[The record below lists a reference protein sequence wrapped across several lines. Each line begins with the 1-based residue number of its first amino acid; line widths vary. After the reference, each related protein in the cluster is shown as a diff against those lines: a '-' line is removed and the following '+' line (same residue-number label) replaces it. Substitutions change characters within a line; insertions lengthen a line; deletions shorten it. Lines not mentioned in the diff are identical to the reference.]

1 MASKSD
7 EIVFEASRKLFWKHG
22 IKRVTVEEICKEAGI
37 SKMTFYRN
45 FSNKEE
51 VAKKILTLLF
61 EKGLEDYRANMR
73 ADKPFAQKMVQMVIQ
88 KHEGSIDI
96 SEEFI
101 QDIYSK
107 EITELKDLIESFKIK
122 MRKEL
127 IEDLTVAQ
135 REGHIRKELKLSFI
149 PLMLTTFE
157 KMMLDKTFIGKY
169 STPHDAVMELTNFFL
184 YGISKESNES

>member
-22 IKRVTVEEICKEAGI
+22 IKRVTVEDICKEAGI

-51 VAKKILTLLF
+51 VAKKILEQLF
-61 EKGLEDYRANMR
+61 EKGLKDYRANMH
-73 ADKPFAQKMVQMVIQ
+73 ADKPFAQKMVQLVIQ

-101 QDIYSK
+101 RDIYSK
-107 EITELKDLIESFKIK
+107 EITELKDFIESFQIK
-122 MRKEL
+122 MQKE
-127 IEDLTVAQ
+127 IMEDLALAQ
-135 REGHIRKELKLSFI
+135 REGHIRKELKISFI
-149 PLMLTTFE
+149 PQMLTTFE
-157 KMMLDKTFIGKY
+157 KMLLDETFLANY
-169 STPHDAVMELTNFFL
+169 STPHDAIMELMNFFL
-184 YGISKESNES
+184 YGISKEPSK